1 MDTWLISIPGF
12 VVGLVYCGCAACII
26 HHDRTHSSGGWINL
40 SGLVSAL
47 ATAPVWFPLEY
58 FGMKPNFRK
67 NSQMV
72 ALVLACAVMVYFATA
87 FLVWAARSALSA
99 TQT

>member
-1 MDTWLISIPGF
+1 MQIWLISIPGL
-12 VVGLVYCGCAACII
+12 VVGLIYCGCAACII

-47 ATAPVWFPLEY
+47 VTAPVWFPLEY
-58 FGMKPNFRK
+58 LGMKPNFRK
-67 NSQMV
+67 NSQMA
-72 ALVLACAVMVYFATA
+72 ALVLGCAVIVYFAIA

-99 TQT
+99 GQA

>member
-1 MDTWLISIPGF
+1 MHTWPISIPGL

-58 FGMKPNFRK
+58 LGMKPDFRK
-67 NSQMV
+67 NSQMA
-72 ALVLACAVMVYFATA
+72 ALVLACGVIVYFVVA
-87 FLVWAARSALSA
+87 FLVWIGRSALSA
-99 TQT
+99 SQP